1 LTSQFPKTGRDLQK
15 MSENIRVTVV
25 IPAYNAEEFIEDS
38 VKSCFN
44 QTYRP
49 IETIVVNDGSTDT
62 TANKVKALADTLY
75 RNDFDLKLID
85 IRKNMGAAN
94 ALNVGFSNA
103 EGTYICWLSADDI
116 FIEREKIQKQINY
129 IKKNRADWG
138 YFRDYYSGSNISTS
152 RLVKSSYL
160 PRLRILDPLFI
171 RDSYLR
177 LGMLL
182 FRNPINGSS
191 VVIKKKCVETNGQF
205 DPITRNID
213 GDGDLWMRY
222 SALKLKLCTLKG
234 APVFYREHGKQ
245 TSKRKESMMHG
256 SELTRMRI
264 LLTLE
269 KYNKL
274 AKIIRKL
281 ALFFPIILKAKQHFE
296 RPLVSEFLFSYI
308 VENKNKFNYLL
319 LKIAQQSLK
328 DVKKHKNY
336 QSIDKIK
343 FAEDLK
349 LLMRSDVFA
358 DFEATFEKMT
368 CNG

>member
-1 LTSQFPKTGRDLQK
+1 

-25 IPAYNAEEFIEDS
+25 IPAYNAEEFIEDA

-49 IETIVVNDGSTDT
+49 METIVVNDGSTDT
-62 TANKVKALADTLY
+62 TANKVTALADTLY
-75 RNDFDLKLID
+75 RNDFKLRLLD
-85 IRKNMGAAN
+85 VGKNMGAAN
-94 ALNVGFSNA
+94 ALNVGFSSA
-103 EGTYICWLSADDI
+103 EGAYICWLSADDI
-116 FIEREKIQKQINY
+116 FIDREKIQKQISCM
-129 IKKNRADWG
+129 KKNRADWG

-160 PRLRILDPLFI
+160 PRLRILDRLFI
-171 RDSYLR
+171 RDSDLR
-177 LGMLL
+177 LAILF

-191 VVIKKKCVETNGQF
+191 AVIKRECVETNGQF
-205 DPITRNID
+205 DPITRNVD

-256 SELTRMRI
+256 CELTRMRM

-269 KYNKL
+269 KHNKL
-274 AKIIRKL
+274 AQVIRKL
-281 ALFFPIILKAKQHFE
+281 APFFPIILKAKKHFE

-308 VENKNKFNYLL
+308 IENKNKFNYLL
-319 LKIAQQSLK
+319 LKIAQQSLN

-336 QSIDKIK
+336 QNMDKNK

-358 DFEATFEKMT
+358 NFEVTFEKMT
-368 CNG
+368 

>member
-1 LTSQFPKTGRDLQK
+1 

-62 TANKVKALADTLY
+62 TANKVKALVDTLY
-75 RNDFDLKLID
+75 RNDFDLKIID

-94 ALNVGFSNA
+94 ALNVGFSKA

-116 FIEREKIQKQINY
+116 FIEREKIQKQISY
-129 IKKNRADWG
+129 TKKNRADWG

-177 LGMLL
+177 LGILL

-191 VVIKKKCVETNGQF
+191 VVIKKNCVETNGQF
-205 DPITRNID
+205 DPTTRNID

-274 AKIIRKL
+274 AKVIRKL
-281 ALFFPIILKAKQHFE
+281 APFFPIILKAKQHFE

-319 LKIAQQSLK
+319 LKIAQQSLN

-336 QSIDKIK
+336 QSIDKNK

-349 LLMRSDVFA
+349 WLMRSDVFA

-368 CNG
+368 CDG